1 MKLSI
6 LNKKKNN
13 HKPNL
18 QYVNQGVILLLLV
31 VRADDPWRKGG
42 CSLLP
47 CPASLCSLEKMS
59 PCSLKKLLFYVDLCS
74 KTKSPPAS
82 FFSPIYMATLP
93 FKIRMWWSLQYGKHD
108 CQYGIMI
115 LSPKKKKNIPCNLD
129 ISSLK
134 IPFSINS
141 PIHTHKAFCS
151 ENHDFSISLPT
162 TPLCMEYFV
171 SFFNA
176 FGHMESALH
185 GG

>member
-1 MKLSI
+1 MEKRW
-6 LNKKKNN
+6 
-13 HKPNL
+13 
-18 QYVNQGVILLLLV
+18 LLLL
-31 VRADDPWRKGG
+31 PQILT
-42 CSLLP
+42 SLFP
-47 CPASLCSLEKMS
+47 QKKIIS
-59 PCSLKKLLFYVDLCS
+59 PCVSKKNRPFASQKNPLLVS
-74 KTKSPPAS
+74 AKSPP
-82 FFSPIYMATLP
+82 FCMATLP

-108 CQYGIMI
+108 CQYGITI
-115 LSPKKKKNIPCNLD
+115 LSPKKKKKISCNLD

>member
-1 MKLSI
+1 MAIESLSKV
-6 LNKKKNN
+6 LHYFKNSSCALKKN
-13 HKPNL
+13 PSCVL
-18 QYVNQGVILLLLV
+18 I
-31 VRADDPWRKGG
+31 
-42 CSLLP
+42 
-47 CPASLCSLEKMS
+47 
-59 PCSLKKLLFYVDLCS
+59 
-74 KTKSPPAS
+74 SPPKRKVHS
-82 FFSPIYMATLP
+82 CFLFSLIYMATLP
-93 FKIRMWWSLQYGKHD
+93 FKLRMWWSLQYGKHD

-134 IPFSINS
+134 IQFSINS

-151 ENHDFSISLPT
+151 KNTNFSISLPT